1 MVTMK
6 ELKYAIMAAI
16 VLGFSAC
23 TNEDDVTGGNY
34 VTDPDAVVVSA
45 SIGAPLTRANTEGNG
60 DQFLY
65 TDENNYDI
73 IYVENTGTGKITGK
87 EKGYYRLQPDGNT
100 WTPCDVDGNNNPMQY
115 IVWGNEGSNDFRG
128 VYPATATEPFTLPT
142 DQSSL
147 VLLRSADYM
156 KGAPKTGT
164 DATTK
169 PADKKLS
176 LTFTHQLAKVT
187 VALVFN
193 DQYTG
198 NETING
204 LNFYLTD
211 GTTSI
216 SAYAHNITEGS
227 TTQKAYTA
235 ILNPGSYTNTG
246 NTFCTINVAG
256 TELSVKVPT
265 DGITLTAG
273 KAHTLTLHV
282 GKDRINFGSITVNEW
297 GATQLLD
304 DNVADEETDGPDAST
319 HTITTSAEGR
329 IAENPDWIAEA
340 IGEGTELVITGPM
353 SSDDLTAIANYLKNH
368 SDTTID
374 INLSDAELTAVPDG
388 TFKGLY
394 VESVIDERIKSLG
407 EVSLPATLTEIG
419 EDAFRDCPSFTVAN
433 WDELKILTTIKSR
446 AFMGSGLS
454 GEITLPES
462 IKTIE
467 RMAFY
472 QTGITSIV
480 FPSDITTIETQMFY
494 RCYSLKKVVLKG
506 DITSFGELVF
516 GACSALEEI
525 DLSACT
531 SMPTYTSNPFQ
542 DISST
547 NTAKITLKVKADLV
561 ESFKS
566 DENWGKCNVTAAE

>member
-60 DQFLY
+60 DRFLY
-65 TDENNYDI
+65 DENNYDI

-282 GKDRINFGSITVNEW
+282 GKDKINFGNITVNEW
-297 GATQLLD
+297 ETTQPLD

-319 HTITTSAEGR
+319 HTVKTSAEGR

-340 IGEGTELVITGPM
+340 IGEGTELVITGPI
-353 SSDDLTAIANYLKNH
+353 SGNDLTAIANYLKDN
-368 SDTTID
+368 SGTTID
-374 INLSDAELTAVPDG
+374 LDLSDAELTSIPELTFGSYFNDEAVQ
-388 TFKGLY
+388 
-394 VESVIDERIKSLG
+394 SLG
-407 EVSLPATLTEIG
+407 QVNLPTTLTEIG
-419 EDAFRDCPSFTVAN
+419 GNAFRYCPSFTVAN
-433 WDELKILTTIKSR
+433 WDELTSLTTIGNA
-446 AFMGSGLS
+446 AFMGNGLS
-454 GEITLPES
+454 GNITLPES
-462 IKTIE
+462 ITAIE
-467 RMAFY
+467 NMAFY
-472 QTGITSIV
+472 QTNITSIV
-480 FPSDITTIETQMFY
+480 FPSSITTLGTQMLY
-494 RCYSLKKVVLKG
+494 RCYSLTKVVFKG
-506 DITSFGELVF
+506 DVKSLEGSVF

-561 ESFKS
+561 ESFKG
-566 DENWGKCNVTAAE
+566 DANWGKCNVTAAE